1 MQFYSFSKSLC
12 VFLFSFML
20 IFIGQ
25 SAAIARAQRNS
36 LHAVRVATPPVIDGV
51 VDDESWHFSQPASGF
66 NQYEP
71 HNDRAA
77 TYETLVWVMYDDN
90 FLYIAARMVDP
101 EPNKI
106 LTEIS
111 LRDRGGHLNSDQFW
125 IDINPFDDG
134 IYGFQFRVS
143 ASGVQ
148 TDQTISQGGVGG
160 GRGGRGGSEGDIN
173 WDAVWMSATSIND
186 AGWEAEIRIPYSA
199 LRFPVNGVEGWGI
212 NFWREIRR
220 YRETSSWNFVDRQI
234 GNQVASMGLLTGIHG
249 IRPPLR
255 LALFPYT
262 SAYQENDGTG
272 NGWHGMVNGGLDVK
286 YGIDE
291 SFTLDMTLIPDFGQ
305 VQSDAMVLN
314 LSPFEIRHPERRPF
328 FTEGTELFNKA
339 DLFYSRRIGARPSG
353 FNSARNNVGTHEII
367 TQNPLE
373 TRLINASKL
382 SGRTDGG
389 LGVGIFNAMSAASH
403 AIIVDTLSGLERQ
416 FMTQPFTNYNLVV
429 LDQSLPNNS
438 YISLINTNVAGRIPG
453 YNANVTGTDFRFL
466 DRSGMFR
473 VAGNVA
479 VSQQYFRN
487 TEDNFGYKYN
497 VVLGKFGGSW
507 RYHYGRSVINNTYNQ
522 NDMGFMLRNNL
533 ANDRASLSY
542 HIFQPFWRLLSF
554 STAIAATYERL
565 HEGGEFAG
573 FDIEHYISALFN
585 SRLHLMTRI
594 EYSPLG
600 ERDHFEPR
608 VPGRF
613 FDTGEEINLFARF
626 STDHRRRLYWS
637 GDISYEHTYS
647 DYDQYSLSFELG
659 PHFRVS
665 DRMNINYNIEVE
677 NNFNDIGYVSRIDAD
692 NIFFGMRDVST
703 VENTLDGSYILRH
716 NLSLG
721 FVLRHYWS
729 TVDYTGRYFFL
740 QPDGSLRDMVGIG
753 QEDDI
758 NFNAFTLDVRLIWN
772 FAPGSQ
778 MSAVWKNSIESEHE
792 TLIRGYFDNF
802 RDFIDHP
809 QTNSFSIKFLYYL
822 DYQNIRN
829 LFRAR

>member
-1 MQFYSFSKSLC
+1 MQFNIATKLKYFTLIFS
-12 VFLFSFML
+12 FLFFAGHSVSF
-20 IFIGQ
+20 
-25 SAAIARAQRNS
+25 ARGQRNS
-36 LHAVRVATPPVIDGV
+36 LHAVRVLEPPTIDGV
-51 VDDESWHFSQPASGF
+51 VDDEAWQLSQPAAGF

-77 TYETLVWVMYDDN
+77 SHETFVWILYDDN
-90 FLYIAARMVDP
+90 FLYIGARMVDP
-101 EPNKI
+101 EPENI
-106 LTEIS
+106 LTELS

-148 TDQTISQGGVGG
+148 TDRTLSHGGGGGG
-160 GRGGRGGSEGDIN
+160 GRGGGGGDIN

-186 AGWEAEIRIPYSA
+186 SGWEAEIRIPYSA
-199 LRFPVNGVEGWGI
+199 LRFPVNGIEGWGI

-234 GNQVASMGLLTGIHG
+234 GDAVASMGLLTGIHG

-255 LALFPYT
+255 LAFFPYT

-272 NGWHGMVNGGLDVK
+272 NGWHGTMNGGLDVK
-286 YGIDE
+286 FGIDE

-328 FTEGTELFNKA
+328 FTEGTELFTKA
-339 DLFYSRRIGARPSG
+339 DLFYSRRVGARPSG
-353 FNSARNNVGTHEII
+353 FNNARNNAAINEMVLE
-367 TQNPLE
+367 NPLE

-382 SGRTDGG
+382 SGRTEGG
-389 LGVGIFNAMSAASH
+389 LGIGVFNAMTAPSH
-403 AIIVDTLSGLERQ
+403 ATILDTITGLERQ
-416 FMTQPFTNYNLVV
+416 FMTQAFTNYSLVV

-438 YISLINTNVAGRIPG
+438 YISLVNTNVAGRIAG

-466 DRSGMFR
+466 DRTGMFR
-473 VAGNVA
+473 IAGNA
-479 VSQQYFRN
+479 ALSQQYFKDR
-487 TEDNFGYKYN
+487 EDNLGYKYN
-497 VVLGKFGGSW
+497 LIIGKFGGRW
-507 RYHYGRSVINNTYNQ
+507 QYNYGRSVINNTYNQ
-522 NDMGFMLRNNL
+522 NDMGFMLRNNF
-533 ANDRASLSY
+533 ANDRAALSY

-554 STAIAATYERL
+554 SSGISASYERL

-573 FDIEHYISALFN
+573 FDLEHYISALFS
-585 SRLHLMTRI
+585 SRLHIMTRI
-594 EYSPLG
+594 EYSPFG

-613 FDTGEEINLFARF
+613 FDTGDEINLFARF

-637 GDISYEHTYS
+637 GDVSYEHIYS
-647 DYDQYSLSFELG
+647 DYNQHSISFELG
-659 PHFRVS
+659 PHFRVN
-665 DRMNINYNIEVE
+665 DRMNINYNIEVS
-677 NNFNDIGYVSRIDAD
+677 NNFNDIGYVSRIDD
-692 NIFFGMRDVST
+692 NNIFFGMRNIT
-703 VENTLDGSYILRH
+703 TTENTLDANYILRH

-729 TVDYTGRYFFL
+729 MVDYTDRYFFL
-740 QPDGSLRDMVGIG
+740 LPDGSLRDEPGL
-753 QEDDI
+753 QPEDDI
-758 NFNAFTLDVRLIWN
+758 NFNAFTLDVRLTWN

-778 MSAVWKNSIESEHE
+778 MTAVWKNSIESEHE

-802 RDFIDHP
+802 QDFINRP
-809 QTNSFSIKFLYYL
+809 QMNSFSIKFLYYL
-822 DYQNIRN
+822 DFQNLRT
-829 LFRAR
+829 FARSR